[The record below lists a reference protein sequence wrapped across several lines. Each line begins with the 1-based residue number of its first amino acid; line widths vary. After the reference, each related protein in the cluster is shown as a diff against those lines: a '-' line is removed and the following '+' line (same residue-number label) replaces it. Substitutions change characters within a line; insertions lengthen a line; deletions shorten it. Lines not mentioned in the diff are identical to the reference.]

1 MPALPL
7 HLLSKPQQKSFRGCL
22 VHEFSNPQGSGGY
35 SYSKDAVSWTT
46 VSNVA
51 YSLSLEFASSDLA
64 SPFNGTHVQ
73 VDRRERPELVFAAP
87 SNSTH
92 RYSEGPLYLLNGVQK
107 KCEGVPA
114 CEAIYGKCT
123 KGQEIGHCAQT
134 VSVTIAT
141 ALPQ

>member
-1 MPALPL
+1 MPVSPTLKAS
-7 HLLSKPQQKSFRGCL
+7 LLQ
-22 VHEFSNPQGSGGY
+22 HEFNNPQGSGGY
-35 SYSKDAVSWTT
+35 SYSKDAVNWTT

-51 YSLSLEFASSDLA
+51 YSLSVEFASPGLA

-87 SNSTH
+87 PNSTH